1 VQNKSR
7 HSFVERI
14 SGAAQFDVEIYHEV
28 SSDITAT
35 WSALTVIM
43 GTSLVSSLVLFVQN
57 PSLGLE
63 FLIGSVIASV
73 VAFAVWFWI
82 ILFVGTKLSRGPNPS
97 GYYAQPTWG
106 GLLRSLGFSRSPDL
120 LGFSALLPVVGPL
133 LIFGVN
139 IWTIATMAIAVREE
153 FNYRS
158 TWKSVG
164 VVVVGFIPSTFIF
177 GLILIQFA
185 DPAMLDALV
194 TVD

>member
-1 VQNKSR
+1 MQNKSR

-14 SGAAQFDVEIYHEV
+14 SGAALFDVEIYHEV

-35 WSALTVIM
+35 WSALIVIM
-43 GTSLVSSLVLFVQN
+43 GTALVSSLVLFVQN
-57 PSLGLE
+57 PALGLE

-82 ILFVGTKLSRGPNPS
+82 ILFVGTKLSRGPSPS
-97 GYYAQPTWG
+97 GDYAKATWG

-120 LGFSALLPVVGPL
+120 LGFSALLPMVGPL
-133 LIFGVN
+133 LIFAVN
-139 IWTIATMAIAVREE
+139 IWTFATMAIAVREE
-153 FNYRS
+153 FNYQS
-158 TWKSVG
+158 IWKSVG
-164 VVVVGFIPSTFIF
+164 VVLMGFIPSTFIF